1 LLATPIFLERHWA
14 RVAQGVPSGLAPDPE
29 HRNSRFLRH
38 PAHPCNS
45 LKYDRLGC
53 FGVRFCL
60 LSGSNI

>member
-1 LLATPIFLERHWA
+1 MRGQSTKVELTIDGSDVVKQA
-14 RVAQGVPSGLAPDPE
+14 
-29 HRNSRFLRH
+29 
-38 PAHPCNS
+38 